1 MYGSI
6 SSEPEECMERLEYEK
21 DGKSAV
27 TWDYFWESVLILLE
41 MALDLL
47 GGFGF
52 T

>member
-1 MYGSI
+1 
-6 SSEPEECMERLEYEK
+6 MERLEYEK

-27 TWDYFWESVLILLE
+27 TWDYFWGIVSILLE

-47 GGFGF
+47 VMALDLLDGFRF